1 MLLVSHVLFWTC
13 IVVISTL
20 LNFVKMF
27 NQAHDENC
35 KQLEFEKKK
44 AEKEAAAEKL
54 KTSDPVKETP
64 NVMQS
69 TSRSVK

>member
-1 MLLVSHVLFWTC
+1 
-13 IVVISTL
+13 
-20 LNFVKMF
+20 MF

-54 KTSDPVKETP
+54 KASVPEKVTP
-64 NVMQS
+64 NMMQS
-69 TSRSVK
+69 TGRSVK